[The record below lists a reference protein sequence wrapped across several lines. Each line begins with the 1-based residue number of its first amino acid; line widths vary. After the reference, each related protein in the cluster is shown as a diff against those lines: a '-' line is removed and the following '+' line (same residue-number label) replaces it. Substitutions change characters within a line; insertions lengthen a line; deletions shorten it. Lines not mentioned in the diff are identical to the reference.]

1 MQLNSATV
9 GFTMQPSLADTNHQ
23 EQEAPMRFIS
33 LIAPALLAETRYVE
47 IVPEQIAGSVEVTE
61 EEILDD
67 LLYPADHR
75 AVSDGSGVDPNR
87 N

>member
-1 MQLNSATV
+1 
-9 GFTMQPSLADTNHQ
+9 
-23 EQEAPMRFIS
+23 MRFIS

-47 IVPEQIAGSVEVTE
+47 INGEQIARSVRVTE

-75 AVSDGSGVDPNR
+75 AIERSVAAAPPSRTDSEGS
-87 N
+87 

>member
-1 MQLNSATV
+1 
-9 GFTMQPSLADTNHQ
+9 MQPSLADTNQ

-33 LIAPALLAETRYVE
+33 LIAPALLAETGYVE
-47 IVPEQIAGSVEVTE
+47 IVPEQIAASVEVTE

>member
-1 MQLNSATV
+1 MR
-9 GFTMQPSLADTNHQ
+9 LA
-23 EQEAPMRFIS
+23 S

-47 IVPEQIAGSVEVTE
+47 VVPEQIARSVRVTE

-75 AVSDGSGVDPNR
+75 VVDGNVQGAPVSGADEKRP
-87 N
+87 